1 MQLNIQISDV
11 RLEQELSDY
20 IARKQVQVSDLLKQF
35 LHKESNR
42 LSYPVRDPDQNA
54 TTLDYGIEE
63 DPEYRP
69 FQDVDDVKR
78 FATELRENE
87 EKPEQGLQSRPI

>member
-78 FATELRENE
+78 FATELREHAW
-87 EKPEQGLQSRPI
+87 R